1 MCKRNYEYI
10 LYDCVLKSFR
20 TEYVDEAAERRARAA
35 GGGRA
40 PGAAALALS
49 AAHRRRRALY
59 VGAAGGAGGAA
70 GLQPPPA
77 AAGRA
82 ERGASG
88 RAAAAGGNGTI
99 RRGADDPELQA
110 FVKRELQAVLLQED
124 VALVMQHVLGVVRT
138 VVGATAS
145 GSGVGAA
152 GRGAAPG
159 LALAPGRN
167 KYVPQPKRLR
177 ATATAPGLAATIQEV
192 EAALC
197 REATCFLQADAPE
210 FARQLGL
217 FLTSGL
223 SVKAY
228 DELVFGS
235 AEGHA
240 PQDRQE
246 GGPVDGALGSAAAEY
261 AGAVGSSILERLA
274 SSREATQPQA
284 LNKENSSVDA
294 FVKSEFIKDRQ
305 PTRGILRKADD
316 ASWEKLQSK
325 FSSLEGEM
333 LNFSTQTQVRR
344 ESLTRVGAPGALSQ
358 PTGPSAAPPP
368 PVGLAGSVSLRGTAA
383 ANTLAA
389 PWLASHRTQPTDGNA
404 EQQQPPSLAQP
415 TNSALPDSGG
425 SQDDD
430 GCTGSL
436 ISSKERFV
444 TIPPGAAATSK
455 IAKAAIDTFEEPG
468 LQKLVDEGLHK
479 QLQRTKD
486 GATEKSRIHELAE
499 LVKLLRKCVK
509 ELGSRSSQYID
520 LCMKIERECAQQ
532 VESVKLST
540 KTSLKQLEA
549 ELASTRQSLAESE
562 RDYRNDKAQW
572 GMDLETQRSETSRL
586 LRELERLTEER
597 DRARDEAKR
606 NDQLRTQA
614 EAELKERL
622 KTSSQ
627 QVREATINQSEAMRA
642 LNEEKTQA
650 ENKITGLKDEV
661 AKMSKTLKA
670 QQDCVTEYE
679 REVQLLRAT
688 VDNLRGS
695 LAGKEAASGV
705 QSEQITKLH
714 KELSQTREQLA
725 ALTSEEQR
733 LQQELA
739 SAGVD
744 REELRAMLEQ
754 QGAELEQQRQRI
766 VSLEQQADEDKADW
780 EAKRQELEE
789 SVAALTAEGDQLRNT
804 IEALRQAIQVTN
816 HHKEEAEMLAT
827 REGAEK
833 AALMRERTNLQ
844 HQLEFAE
851 SAQAQAEQATAA
863 VRTELAAAQA
873 ELAGSRQAV
882 EDKESRL
889 AHLEGEFE
897 ALKEVLGETSAL
909 NGGDSKDI
917 VATLLS
923 KIATL
928 QNAAVAAEAVR
939 RKLHN
944 ELVDLRG
951 NIRVYCRVRPHPS
964 PSTRIAP
971 DGSSIALQADG
982 KDHAFAYDRVF
993 GPDSSQESVFSAVSE
1008 LVQSALDGFH
1018 VCIFSYGQTG
1028 AGKTHTMQGGESPT
1042 SRGIIPRAVEKILSQ
1057 ARKLEEQAEWSYS
1070 MEASFIEIYNNQ
1082 LRDLLGGGSGGGAPY
1097 INDLH
1102 AIKHDPDGGHT
1113 IVAGVSKVP
1122 VTDAECAA
1130 QLVRRAAAAR
1140 AVEAT
1145 AMNSQSS
1152 RSHSVFMLYISG
1164 WHAGTATRLQGC
1176 LCLVDLAGSERL
1188 DRSLAEGQAK
1198 KEACAIN
1205 QSLSALGDVF
1215 ASLSSKSSHVPY
1227 RNTKL
1232 TYLLQPCLGGSGKT
1246 LMFVNVNPEPASAG
1260 ESLCSLRFAAKV
1272 SGCETGARGGARR
1285 NVLTMGPAGGGAG
1298 GSGSA
1303 ESFDPAASMRCSLSG
1318 LPRVPGAAGAV
1329 DAAAAKRMS
1338 LLPQRAAAGPGGGPD
1353 VRMSLAGL
1361 PRGVA
1366 GRSVLAAL
1374 EPSRLSPSVQPSAP
1388 PAPPAP
1394 TVLLKI
1400 DAALLT
1406 PALAHA
1412 AVAALPLLQ
1421 RLEVTGLTRNP
1432 WMEVDART
1440 RSMCVHMA
1448 AGLVVLLGHHQQP
1461 AASAAAA
1468 SASGCSSQHVPPPA
1482 GYAGMATRSR
1492 TRGAGAAASSTSAA
1506 AAHATAPADAPSD
1519 CRRKTSSSSAAGS
1532 AAGGSSCGGD
1542 SGAPGGRSSSVS
1554 TTTRPTGPRLPRLRA
1569 LCIEHSPAL
1578 LPHFMTAALAAAL
1591 CSCTHLQRL
1600 EGLAS
1605 LVPTTYYSALSPP
1618 RQPAAARALVL
1629 DTMAHMTQLRELRMP
1644 AGDLAPG
1651 TATCEA
1657 LSRTLATGSLTRLE
1671 MPTPHTVS
1679 LQLLSPLT
1687 ALRELQARYVA
1698 RLTVGNSQTLEMM
1711 LWLRNWLHGG
1721 GGGGGGSAAAPGG
1734 GGGPSS
1740 ALVPGGGGEQR
1751 SRDAYVIPA
1760 FPPTVPAKGGGAG
1773 PAAGVGAGGD
1783 GASSS
1788 PSNAAAGA
1796 SSRRLALTS
1805 FGIVPRED
1813 CYTIELVE
1821 RHTNKNRQCVALLP
1835 AAEGGLLAAVQAV
1848 RRIGVGPSS
1857 LAQSAGVGLGA
1868 AEMRQLDPAATEPP
1882 APAAGAPA
1890 AGAAGPSGQSAAQL
1904 QQQLEPQAWSHG
1916 AWLPALVALR
1926 LRSLRMQGVRL
1937 SGADLRTIAHALGPT
1952 LQTLAVLESA
1962 FPIHAL
1968 AELAGMPHLYVVSLS
1983 VDDWFP
1989 KRRELLIGAN
1999 PAGSAAPPLPPPPN
2013 EDPDAAFRRLLL
2025 RGHPGVPP
2033 GAAGALYDLIDQDLR
2048 AVEEGRKRCRPVHV
2062 LLGLKGGT
2070 GEAMV
2075 RGLVEYV
2082 RGLLQ
2087 DTGRYPLDLL
2097 RFELQV
2103 DWGDAAAMLVH
2114 RFHQ

>member
-1 MCKRNYEYI
+1 
-10 LYDCVLKSFR
+10 
-20 TEYVDEAAERRARAA
+20 
-35 GGGRA
+35 
-40 PGAAALALS
+40 
-49 AAHRRRRALY
+49 
-59 VGAAGGAGGAA
+59 
-70 GLQPPPA
+70 
-77 AAGRA
+77 
-82 ERGASG
+82 
-88 RAAAAGGNGTI
+88 
-99 RRGADDPELQA
+99 
-110 FVKRELQAVLLQED
+110 
-124 VALVMQHVLGVVRT
+124 
-138 VVGATAS
+138 
-145 GSGVGAA
+145 
-152 GRGAAPG
+152 
-159 LALAPGRN
+159 
-167 KYVPQPKRLR
+167 
-177 ATATAPGLAATIQEV
+177 
-192 EAALC
+192 
-197 REATCFLQADAPE
+197 
-210 FARQLGL
+210 
-217 FLTSGL
+217 
-223 SVKAY
+223 
-228 DELVFGS
+228 
-235 AEGHA
+235 
-240 PQDRQE
+240 
-246 GGPVDGALGSAAAEY
+246 
-261 AGAVGSSILERLA
+261 
-274 SSREATQPQA
+274 
-284 LNKENSSVDA
+284 
-294 FVKSEFIKDRQ
+294 
-305 PTRGILRKADD
+305 
-316 ASWEKLQSK
+316 
-325 FSSLEGEM
+325 M
-333 LNFSTQTQVRR
+333 LNFSTQTQARR
-344 ESLTRVGAPGALSQ
+344 ESLTRTGAPGPLPQ
-358 PTGPSAAPPP
+358 PTAPAPT
-368 PVGLAGSVSLRGTAA
+368 GLAGSASLRSTATA
-383 ANTLAA
+383 DTLVA
-389 PWLASHRTQPTDGNA
+389 PWLVSHRVQPASGGP
-404 EQQQPPSLAQP
+404 EQHQPPSSSQP
-415 TNSALPDSGG
+415 TTSALPDSGG

-455 IAKAAIDTFEEPG
+455 IAKAAVETFEEPG
-468 LQKLVDEGLHK
+468 LQKLVEEGLHK

-509 ELGSRSSQYID
+509 ELGSRSSLYID
-520 LCMKIERECAQQ
+520 QCMKIERECLQQ

-562 RDYRNDKAQW
+562 RDYRNDKAKW
-572 GMDLETQRSETSRL
+572 GMDLETQRSEASRL

-627 QVREATINQSEAMRA
+627 QVREATINQSEAVRA

-725 ALTSEEQR
+725 TLTSEEQR

-739 SAGVD
+739 SAGAD

-766 VSLEQQADEDKADW
+766 LALEQQAAEDKADW
-780 EAKRQELEE
+780 EAKQQELEE
-789 SVAALTAEGDQLRNT
+789 SVAALTAEGDQLHST

-816 HHKEEAEMLAT
+816 HQKEEAEMLVT

-863 VRTELAAAQA
+863 VRSQLEAAQA
-873 ELAGSRQAV
+873 ELTESRGAV
-882 EDKESRL
+882 EEKETRL

-982 KDHAFAYDRVF
+982 KDHTFAYDRVF

-1028 AGKTHTMQGGESPT
+1028 AGKTHTMQGGEAPM

-1082 LRDLLGGGSGGGAPY
+1082 LRDLLGGGPGGPAPY

-1246 LMFVNVNPEPASAG
+1246 LMFVNINPEPASAG

-1285 NVLTMGPAGGGAG
+1285 NVLTLGPAGGGAG

-1303 ESFDPAASMRCSLSG
+1303 EAFDPAGEARRRGSAPASTSAAGVAAASASGPGAGAGTALGGVPAAGPTFHPGRMDPPPPRGVGARAATGPRSTVRSTPVSAAARGKTTATGRAVASSAARAAPLTASRPGSSALPTAPATVGRRLPRPPASQAPAAGLSAEALADAATAAELVAPATAPPASIRCSLSG
-1318 LPRVPGAAGAV
+1318 LPRMPGAGGSAA

-1338 LLPQRAAAGPGGGPD
+1338 LLPQRAAGGAVGGAGAD
-1353 VRMSLAGL
+1353 LRMSLAGL

-1366 GRSVLAAL
+1366 G
-1374 EPSRLSPSVQPSAP
+1374 
-1388 PAPPAP
+1388 
-1394 TVLLKI
+1394 
-1400 DAALLT
+1400 
-1406 PALAHA
+1406 
-1412 AVAALPLLQ
+1412 
-1421 RLEVTGLTRNP
+1421 
-1432 WMEVDART
+1432 
-1440 RSMCVHMA
+1440 
-1448 AGLVVLLGHHQQP
+1448 
-1461 AASAAAA
+1461 
-1468 SASGCSSQHVPPPA
+1468 SGI
-1482 GYAGMATRSR
+1482 GG
-1492 TRGAGAAASSTSAA
+1492 
-1506 AAHATAPADAPSD
+1506 
-1519 CRRKTSSSSAAGS
+1519 
-1532 AAGGSSCGGD
+1532 AAGGAGVKRP
-1542 SGAPGGRSSSVS
+1542 APGAGIA
-1554 TTTRPTGPRLPRLRA
+1554 GN
-1569 LCIEHSPAL
+1569 
-1578 LPHFMTAALAAAL
+1578 AAK
-1591 CSCTHLQRL
+1591 
-1600 EGLAS
+1600 
-1605 LVPTTYYSALSPP
+1605 
-1618 RQPAAARALVL
+1618 
-1629 DTMAHMTQLRELRMP
+1629 
-1644 AGDLAPG
+1644 
-1651 TATCEA
+1651 
-1657 LSRTLATGSLTRLE
+1657 
-1671 MPTPHTVS
+1671 
-1679 LQLLSPLT
+1679 
-1687 ALRELQARYVA
+1687 
-1698 RLTVGNSQTLEMM
+1698 
-1711 LWLRNWLHGG
+1711 
-1721 GGGGGGSAAAPGG
+1721 
-1734 GGGPSS
+1734 
-1740 ALVPGGGGEQR
+1740 R
-1751 SRDAYVIPA
+1751 SRP
-1760 FPPTVPAKGGGAG
+1760 
-1773 PAAGVGAGGD
+1773 
-1783 GASSS
+1783 
-1788 PSNAAAGA
+1788 
-1796 SSRRLALTS
+1796 
-1805 FGIVPRED
+1805 
-1813 CYTIELVE
+1813 
-1821 RHTNKNRQCVALLP
+1821 
-1835 AAEGGLLAAVQAV
+1835 
-1848 RRIGVGPSS
+1848 
-1857 LAQSAGVGLGA
+1857 
-1868 AEMRQLDPAATEPP
+1868 
-1882 APAAGAPA
+1882 
-1890 AGAAGPSGQSAAQL
+1890 
-1904 QQQLEPQAWSHG
+1904 
-1916 AWLPALVALR
+1916 
-1926 LRSLRMQGVRL
+1926 
-1937 SGADLRTIAHALGPT
+1937 
-1952 LQTLAVLESA
+1952 
-1962 FPIHAL
+1962 
-1968 AELAGMPHLYVVSLS
+1968 
-1983 VDDWFP
+1983 
-1989 KRRELLIGAN
+1989 
-1999 PAGSAAPPLPPPPN
+1999 
-2013 EDPDAAFRRLLL
+2013 
-2025 RGHPGVPP
+2025 
-2033 GAAGALYDLIDQDLR
+2033 
-2048 AVEEGRKRCRPVHV
+2048 
-2062 LLGLKGGT
+2062 
-2070 GEAMV
+2070 
-2075 RGLVEYV
+2075 
-2082 RGLLQ
+2082 
-2087 DTGRYPLDLL
+2087 
-2097 RFELQV
+2097 
-2103 DWGDAAAMLVH
+2103 
-2114 RFHQ
+2114 

>member
-1 MCKRNYEYI
+1 MDEHQEGLQNHPLGALSTSSI
-10 LYDCVLKSFR
+10 LNR
-20 TEYVDEAAERRARAA
+20 
-35 GGGRA
+35 
-40 PGAAALALS
+40 PPAALA
-49 AAHRRRRALY
+49 A
-59 VGAAGGAGGAA
+59 
-70 GLQPPPA
+70 
-77 AAGRA
+77 
-82 ERGASG
+82 
-88 RAAAAGGNGTI
+88 
-99 RRGADDPELQA
+99 
-110 FVKRELQAVLLQED
+110 
-124 VALVMQHVLGVVRT
+124 LGV
-138 VVGATAS
+138 
-145 GSGVGAA
+145 
-152 GRGAAPG
+152 
-159 LALAPGRN
+159 
-167 KYVPQPKRLR
+167 K
-177 ATATAPGLAATIQEV
+177 
-192 EAALC
+192 
-197 REATCFLQADAPE
+197 
-210 FARQLGL
+210 
-217 FLTSGL
+217 
-223 SVKAY
+223 
-228 DELVFGS
+228 
-235 AEGHA
+235 
-240 PQDRQE
+240 
-246 GGPVDGALGSAAAEY
+246 
-261 AGAVGSSILERLA
+261 GAVGGSILERLA
-274 SSREATQPQA
+274 SSREANQQPP
-284 LNKENSSVDA
+284 NKENSAADA

-333 LNFSTQTQVRR
+333 LNFSTQTQARR
-344 ESLTRVGAPGALSQ
+344 ESLTRVGAPGALQQS
-358 PTGPSAAPPP
+358 TGPSAAPAPL
-368 PVGLAGSVSLRGTAA
+368 GLAGSVATRGTAA
-383 ANTLAA
+383 ADTLAA
-389 PWLASHRTQPTDGNA
+389 PWQMSCRAAGGA
-404 EQQQPPSLAQP
+404 EQQHLPSSAQP
-415 TNSALPDSGG
+415 TSSAPPDSGS

-436 ISSKERFV
+436 ICSKERFV

-455 IAKAAIDTFEEPG
+455 IAKAAVETFEEPG

-509 ELGSRSSQYID
+509 ELGSRSSLYID
-520 LCMKIERECAQQ
+520 QCMKVERECMQQ

-562 RDYRNDKAQW
+562 RDYRNDKAKW
-572 GMDLETQRSETSRL
+572 GMDLETQRSEASRL

-622 KTSSQ
+622 KSSSQ

-661 AKMSKTLKA
+661 AKLSKTLKA

-739 SAGVD
+739 AAGLD

-766 VSLEQQADEDKADW
+766 VSLEQQAAGDKADW
-780 EAKRQELEE
+780 EAKRQDLEE

-816 HHKEEAEMLAT
+816 HQKEEAEMLAT

-863 VRTELAAAQA
+863 VRSQLEAAQA
-873 ELAGSRQAV
+873 EVAGSRQAV

-909 NGGDSKDI
+909 NGGDSRDI

-971 DGSSIALQADG
+971 DGGSIALQADG
-982 KDHAFAYDRVF
+982 KDHTFAYDRVF

-1028 AGKTHTMQGGESPT
+1028 AGKTHTMQGGESPNA
-1042 SRGIIPRAVEKILSQ
+1042 RGIIPRAVEKILSQ

-1082 LRDLLGGGSGGGAPY
+1082 LRDLLGGGPGGAATY

-1113 IVAGVSKVP
+1113 VVAGVSKVP

-1215 ASLSSKSSHVPY
+1215 SSLSSKSSHVPY

-1246 LMFVNVNPEPASAG
+1246 LMFVNINPEPASAG

-1285 NVLTMGPAGGGAG
+1285 NVLTMGPVGGGAG
-1298 GSGSA
+1298 GSGA
-1303 ESFDPAASMRCSLSG
+1303 DAFDPAASIRCSLSG
-1318 LPRVPGAAGAV
+1318 LPRMPGAGGAV
-1329 DAAAAKRMS
+1329 DTKRMS
-1338 LLPQRAAAGPGGGPD
+1338 LLPQRAGAGAGGGAD
-1353 VRMSLAGL
+1353 MRMSLAGL
-1361 PRGVA
+1361 PRGVP
-1366 GRSVLAAL
+1366 GS
-1374 EPSRLSPSVQPSAP
+1374 
-1388 PAPPAP
+1388 
-1394 TVLLKI
+1394 
-1400 DAALLT
+1400 
-1406 PALAHA
+1406 
-1412 AVAALPLLQ
+1412 
-1421 RLEVTGLTRNP
+1421 G
-1432 WMEVDART
+1432 MGG
-1440 RSMCVHMA
+1440 A
-1448 AGLVVLLGHHQQP
+1448 AGG
-1461 AASAAAA
+1461 
-1468 SASGCSSQHVPPPA
+1468 
-1482 GYAGMATRSR
+1482 
-1492 TRGAGAAASSTSAA
+1492 
-1506 AAHATAPADAPSD
+1506 TA
-1519 CRRKTSSSSAAGS
+1519 AAGS
-1532 AAGGSSCGGD
+1532 KRP
-1542 SGAPGGRSSSVS
+1542 APGAGIA
-1554 TTTRPTGPRLPRLRA
+1554 GN
-1569 LCIEHSPAL
+1569 
-1578 LPHFMTAALAAAL
+1578 AAK
-1591 CSCTHLQRL
+1591 
-1600 EGLAS
+1600 
-1605 LVPTTYYSALSPP
+1605 
-1618 RQPAAARALVL
+1618 
-1629 DTMAHMTQLRELRMP
+1629 
-1644 AGDLAPG
+1644 
-1651 TATCEA
+1651 
-1657 LSRTLATGSLTRLE
+1657 
-1671 MPTPHTVS
+1671 
-1679 LQLLSPLT
+1679 
-1687 ALRELQARYVA
+1687 
-1698 RLTVGNSQTLEMM
+1698 
-1711 LWLRNWLHGG
+1711 
-1721 GGGGGGSAAAPGG
+1721 
-1734 GGGPSS
+1734 
-1740 ALVPGGGGEQR
+1740 R
-1751 SRDAYVIPA
+1751 SRP
-1760 FPPTVPAKGGGAG
+1760 
-1773 PAAGVGAGGD
+1773 
-1783 GASSS
+1783 
-1788 PSNAAAGA
+1788 
-1796 SSRRLALTS
+1796 
-1805 FGIVPRED
+1805 
-1813 CYTIELVE
+1813 
-1821 RHTNKNRQCVALLP
+1821 
-1835 AAEGGLLAAVQAV
+1835 
-1848 RRIGVGPSS
+1848 
-1857 LAQSAGVGLGA
+1857 
-1868 AEMRQLDPAATEPP
+1868 
-1882 APAAGAPA
+1882 
-1890 AGAAGPSGQSAAQL
+1890 
-1904 QQQLEPQAWSHG
+1904 
-1916 AWLPALVALR
+1916 
-1926 LRSLRMQGVRL
+1926 
-1937 SGADLRTIAHALGPT
+1937 
-1952 LQTLAVLESA
+1952 
-1962 FPIHAL
+1962 
-1968 AELAGMPHLYVVSLS
+1968 
-1983 VDDWFP
+1983 
-1989 KRRELLIGAN
+1989 
-1999 PAGSAAPPLPPPPN
+1999 
-2013 EDPDAAFRRLLL
+2013 
-2025 RGHPGVPP
+2025 
-2033 GAAGALYDLIDQDLR
+2033 
-2048 AVEEGRKRCRPVHV
+2048 
-2062 LLGLKGGT
+2062 
-2070 GEAMV
+2070 
-2075 RGLVEYV
+2075 
-2082 RGLLQ
+2082 
-2087 DTGRYPLDLL
+2087 
-2097 RFELQV
+2097 
-2103 DWGDAAAMLVH
+2103 
-2114 RFHQ
+2114 